1 MQINR
6 LFEIIY
12 ILMRKKKVTA
22 KELAERFEV
31 STRTIYRDIEI
42 LSSSN
47 IPIYMSKGKGGGIH
61 MLDNFILDKSM
72 FTEDE
77 QNEILTAILSI
88 KETKQFENEVI
99 VDKLSTIFNKRAHS
113 WIKIDFSSWDGY
125 EKKFDDIKNSILNRD
140 VIEIEYLNRLGEK
153 GKRKIWPIQL
163 WFKEKTWYLRA
174 FCLLKKDYRIF
185 RVSRIK
191 NLNITNEKF
200 DLINI
205 EDCEK
210 ATQNINSDQKILKI
224 VLKID
229 KSQEYRVYDEF
240 ETFEKDNDGNFLV
253 YFFSVED
260 MWIYGYILTYGEY
273 AEVISP
279 IEVKNHIKSKIEK
292 MKKKYF

>member
-174 FCLLKKDYRIF
+174 FCLLKKDYRLF